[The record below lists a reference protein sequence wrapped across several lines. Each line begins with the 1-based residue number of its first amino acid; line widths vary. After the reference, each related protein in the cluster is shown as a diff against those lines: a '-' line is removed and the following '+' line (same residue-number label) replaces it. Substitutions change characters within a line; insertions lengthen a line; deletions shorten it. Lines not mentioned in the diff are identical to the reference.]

1 MEQPVPSARRSS
13 ARQAGED
20 PNALPLTV
28 ASDVQAAP
36 RLEG

>member
-1 MEQPVPSARRSS
+1 MEQPVPSARRS
-13 ARQAGED
+13 RGQAGED